1 MLVFAPLA
9 PADLADWATTGARD
23 LSGFAATRSFLD
35 AFGLPSHDS
44 EDADLTL
51 LELAG
56 IAGLLAHGVRLV
68 AVCDTEATGVEPA
81 DFGAVTAASV
91 PFAHVESLFVDDE
104 AGARKA
110 ASARAALG
118 AVSLDRAWDADA
130 TNDLLRSTEL
140 LWHSSTEWERLSH

>member
-9 PADLADWATTGARD
+9 PADLAAWASAGARD
-23 LSGFAATRSFLD
+23 ISGFAATRSFLD
-35 AFGLPSHDS
+35 AFDLPAHDS

-68 AVCDTEATGVEPA
+68 AVCDTDAIGVEPA
-81 DFGAVTAASV
+81 EFGSVAAASV
-91 PFAHVESLFVDDE
+91 PWSRVESLFADDP
-104 AGARKA
+104 AGAERA
-110 ASARAALG
+110 AAAREALG
-118 AVSLDRAWDADA
+118 AVSLDEAWDADA

-140 LWHSSTEWERLSH
+140 LWHGSTEWKRLSH